1 MVWRQAHLGAALPRG
16 LPGRFICATTGI
28 KKAASSCASNVA
40 DQITPMTVRHGAIS
54 DFFLKVSD
62 LSLLV
67 ISLGVTIVYR
77 YAPAKNPTFVIDYL
91 SDRIKVANA
100 ILGFLL
106 LMTWHAALATQ
117 NLYVSHRLQSLRAE
131 LNEIARAIVICSV
144 ALLVAAQLG
153 KWPTINITTVA
164 GFGVLSLLF
173 VMTVRLGLRL
183 NLRRLR
189 EHGHNVKSLLLIGGG
204 PRGRRFAAQVHRRQD
219 LGYKLL
225 GYVDSDFAFANQDIN
240 GAQWLGGLE
249 DLSRLIATEVV
260 DEVAIALPIKS
271 QYTQIEAAVA
281 LLEEQGITTHL
292 LSDLF
297 PQKLARLQPT
307 DFDGLP
313 IVSLH
318 SVPPFSWRTEAKR
331 LLDVVGATV
340 LLVLFAPLF
349 ALIAIAIKIDSAGP
363 VFFVQDRVGFNKRRF
378 RMIKFRTMGANAEAE
393 LRDLEHLNEKAGP
406 IFKMRNDPRV
416 TRVGRLLRKT
426 SSDELPQLIN
436 VLLGAMSLVGPRPLS
451 VRDASRMEEAWQKRR
466 FSVKP
471 GLTCLWQVSGRSNL
485 SFDQWMELDLEYID
499 HWSLGLDA
507 SILLR
512 TIPAIVMARGAS

>member
-1 MVWRQAHLGAALPRG
+1 
-16 LPGRFICATTGI
+16 
-28 KKAASSCASNVA
+28 
-40 DQITPMTVRHGAIS
+40 MTVRHGAIS
-54 DFFLKVSD
+54 DFFLKLSD

-67 ISLGVTIVYR
+67 MSLGVTIVYR
-77 YAPAKNPTFVIDYL
+77 YSPTESPAFVIDYL
-91 SDRIKVANA
+91 SERIKVANA

-106 LMTWHAALATQ
+106 LTTWHAALATQ
-117 NLYVSHRLQSLRAE
+117 NLYVSHRLQSLRGE
-131 LNEIARAIVICSV
+131 LKEIARAIVICSA
-144 ALLVAAQLG
+144 ALLIAAQLG
-153 KWPTINITTVA
+153 KWPTINAATVA
-164 GFGVLSLLF
+164 GFGFLSLIL
-173 VMTVRLGLRL
+173 VITVRLGLRL

-189 EHGHNVKSLLLIGGG
+189 AHGHNVKSLLLIGGG
-204 PRGRRFAAQVHRRQD
+204 PRGRRFAAQLQRRQD

-225 GYVDSDFAFANQDIN
+225 GYVDSDLAFANQQIT
-240 GAQWLGGLE
+240 GAQWLGRLE
-249 DLSRLIATEVV
+249 DLPRVIATEVI

-271 QYTQIEAAVA
+271 QYTQIESAVA

-318 SVPPFSWRTEAKR
+318 SVPPFSWRTETKR
-331 LLDVVGATV
+331 LLDVVGATL
-340 LLVLFAPLF
+340 LLVLFVPLF
-349 ALIAIAIKIDSAGP
+349 TLIAIAIKLDSAGP

-378 RMIKFRTMGANAEAE
+378 RMIKFRTMRANAEAE
-393 LRDLEHLNEKAGP
+393 MKELEHLNEKAGP
-406 IFKMRNDPRV
+406 IFKIRNDPRV
-416 TRVGRLLRKT
+416 TRVGRWLRKT
-426 SSDELPQLIN
+426 SLDELPQLIN
-436 VLLGAMSLVGPRPLS
+436 VLLGDMSLVGPRPLS
-451 VRDASRMEEAWQKRR
+451 VRDASRMEEVWQKRR

-471 GLTCLWQVSGRSNL
+471 GLTCLWQISGRSNL
-485 SFDQWMELDLEYID
+485 SFDHWMELDLEYID